1 MEEKENAQE
10 STPELI
16 KEIWRTVLG
25 NTEEKADD
33 EAGTD

>member
-25 NTEEKADD
+25 STEEKTDD
-33 EAGTD
+33 EAGAD

>member
-10 STPELI
+10 RTPELI

-25 NTEEKADD
+25 NTEENADD
-33 EAGTD
+33 EAGAD

>member
-16 KEIWRTVLG
+16 KEIWKSVLG
-25 NTEEKADD
+25 DSEAKDHD
-33 EAGTD
+33 ENRTD

>member
-1 MEEKENAQE
+1 MEEKEKAQE
-10 STPELI
+10 KTPELI

-25 NTEEKADD
+25 DTEEKADD

>member
-1 MEEKENAQE
+1 MEEKEKAQE

-25 NTEEKADD
+25 NSEENTDD

>member
-10 STPELI
+10 SMPELI

-25 NTEEKADD
+25 NTEEKTDD
-33 EAGTD
+33 EAGAD

>member
-25 NTEEKADD
+25 NTEEKTDD
-33 EAGTD
+33 ETRTD